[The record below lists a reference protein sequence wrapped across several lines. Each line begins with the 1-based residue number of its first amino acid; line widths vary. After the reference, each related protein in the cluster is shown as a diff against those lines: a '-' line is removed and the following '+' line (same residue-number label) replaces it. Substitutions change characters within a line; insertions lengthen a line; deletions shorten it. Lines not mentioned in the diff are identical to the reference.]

1 MAVSNF
7 IIKNKIGLFLISLGI
22 VFFLIGIHRGE
33 YLVVAKKSK
42 IICLE
47 CIGIG

>member
-1 MAVSNF
+1 MNSKKRTLSGILLLITGILF
-7 IIKNKIGLFLISLGI
+7 ILT
-22 VFFLIGIHRGE
+22 GIHRNE
-33 YLVVAKKSK
+33 HLTVEKKSN

>member
-1 MAVSNF
+1 MSKLVK
-7 IIKNKIGLFLISLGI
+7 KNKIGLCLILLGLLS
-22 VFFLIGIHRGE
+22 VFTGIHRNE
-33 YLVVAKKSK
+33 HLTVLNKSN

>member
-1 MAVSNF
+1 MNRFVK
-7 IIKNKIGLFLISLGI
+7 KNKIGLVLLIVGVMSFIL
-22 VFFLIGIHRGE
+22 GIHRNE
-33 YLVVAKKSK
+33 HETVAKKSN